1 MTIPPGWASLLSPG
15 DTSKLPENSPRRT
28 ASLCGALCSPLMA
41 LLDNCPSSLQRL
53 WAFVHLFAHP
63 SLAVSHTL
71 WQKETLKHR
80 EAEAVSAAG

>member
-1 MTIPPGWASLLSPG
+1 
-15 DTSKLPENSPRRT
+15 
-28 ASLCGALCSPLMA
+28 MA

-80 EAEAVSAAG
+80 EAEAVSAAGSGAEPPSSYQSGIPSTCSAYLKGQDCVYLPLNPHF